1 MGRRLKESGDLENE
15 NDVFYLY
22 NDELFEYA
30 QYHRLRID
38 LKKLVKQRK
47 RQFLK
52 IKRDELDKRVVTS
65 NLPSQNILKGG
76 KENTKQESILK
87 GLVTSRGFVKKA
99 EALVLKEIDYKA
111 DFSGK
116 ILITHAT
123 DPGWTIVF
131 PLLKGVITETGGLLS
146 HASIIS
152 RELGIPCM
160 VKVPQATK
168 FLRTGDLIEM
178 NALSG
183 EISIIK

>member
-1 MGRRLKESGDLENE
+1 M
-15 NDVFYLY
+15 
-22 NDELFEYA
+22 
-30 QYHRLRID
+30 
-38 LKKLVKQRK
+38 
-47 RQFLK
+47 
-52 IKRDELDKRVVTS
+52 
-65 NLPSQNILKGG
+65 
-76 KENTKQESILK
+76 
-87 GLVTSRGFVKKA
+87 
-99 EALVLKEIDYKA
+99 VLKEIDYKA